1 MGEPTGRSMCHVVMS
16 ALLKYE
22 DRGSLRSFEAA
33 RGARP
38 SARHADRLRGA
49 SSLSSGYRFP
59 PPPLQEAP
67 MSSSTHPTTTLLAG
81 RKLVQ
86 VALTTRDPE
95 RSRAFYRDVL
105 GLQLLFAVT
114 NMTFYQLGD
123 LRLMVGVEPSM
134 APGGSVLY
142 IDAPDIDTLGTE
154 LEQRGVRFGGG
165 VTVVQRTEKGD
176 LKLRE
181 FKDPDGNS
189 LALMGFVPR

>member
-1 MGEPTGRSMCHVVMS
+1 MN
-16 ALLKYE
+16 
-22 DRGSLRSFEAA
+22 
-33 RGARP
+33 
-38 SARHADRLRGA
+38 
-49 SSLSSGYRFP
+49 
-59 PPPLQEAP
+59 
-67 MSSSTHPTTTLLAG
+67 PTTEAKAPLLAG

-105 GLQLLFAVT
+105 GLQLLFEVS

-142 IDAPDIDTLGTE
+142 IDAPDIDTMRTE
-154 LEQRGVRFGGG
+154 LEQGGGRLGRG